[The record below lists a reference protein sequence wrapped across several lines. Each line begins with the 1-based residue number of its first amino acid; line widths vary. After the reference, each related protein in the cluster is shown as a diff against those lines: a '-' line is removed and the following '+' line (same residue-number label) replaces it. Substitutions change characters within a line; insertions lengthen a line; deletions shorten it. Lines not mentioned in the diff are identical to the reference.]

1 MSIKEKILIVDDN
14 PHVLKLLR
22 ISLEK
27 AGYEVHTAENGD
39 QGLEITQKV
48 KPDLIVSDVMMPETD
63 GIEFCWMVRE
73 NSEIP
78 MVPFIFLTSLSDKEM
93 EIRGFRAGADEYLVK
108 PVDRNVLL
116 DKVRTLLNR
125 AKRVKSMDD
134 EDAPQMKGFEGN
146 LADLSLAEV
155 VQLLNLNK
163 RSGTLEV
170 IGEKSGKIIFDSGNI
185 TFAQIEDIEAEEAIN
200 KMVMYREGIFKFEP
214 KVGKYKPN
222 IQGAT
227 MNILLEACRLMDEA
241 DLNNHNE

>member
-134 EDAPQMKGFEGN
+134 EEAPQMKGFEGN

-170 IGEKSGKIIFDSGNI
+170 MGEKSGKIIFDSGNI

>member
-134 EDAPQMKGFEGN
+134 EEAPQMKGFEGN

-155 VQLLNLNK
+155 VQLLNLNT